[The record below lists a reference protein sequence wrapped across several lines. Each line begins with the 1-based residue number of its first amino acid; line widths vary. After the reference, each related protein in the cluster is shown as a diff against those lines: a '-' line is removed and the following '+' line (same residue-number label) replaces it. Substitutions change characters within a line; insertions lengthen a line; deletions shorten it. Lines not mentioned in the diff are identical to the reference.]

1 MDYRKTQGI
10 VIRVMDYRESSQI
23 VTIYTRDYGKV
34 TLMARGSRRQR
45 KDMDGPFDLLTYCEV
60 VYISNPLKQMNILT
74 GSKIYDN
81 FSALRNT
88 YGKHLYGWMV
98 AEMLNEITPPED
110 SNRSLFSLAKA
121 TLRNMCKTPLPESVR
136 GGEPS
141 GVKGDD
147 ETLKLLFFNF
157 QVHALK
163 HLGYLSAKNL
173 KTTSFPRGIISR
185 NDSRGVFALVE
196 NLLKAKTPLGHL
208 KLSREMLTKLYGF
221 LDKYISCI
229 TGRQLKVRMYD
240 ENKVI
245 LGTALCNNRAG
256 NM

>member
-23 VTIYTRDYGKV
+23 VTLYTHDYGKI
-34 TLMARGSRRQR
+34 TLMARGIRRHR
-45 KDMDGPFDLLTYCEV
+45 NDLDGPFDLLTYCEI

-81 FSALRNT
+81 FSALRNA

-98 AEMLNEITPPED
+98 AEMLNEITPAED
-110 SNRSLFSLAKA
+110 SNRALFSLAKA
-121 TLRNMCKTPLPESVR
+121 TLSNMCKTRPGL
-136 GGEPS
+136 
-141 GVKGDD
+141 KGKD
-147 ETLKLLFFNF
+147 ETLRLLFFNF

-173 KTTSFPRGIISR
+173 KVTSFPQGIISR

-196 NLLKAKTPLGHL
+196 NLLKAKTPLERL
-208 KLSREMLTKLYGF
+208 RLSQEMLGKLYGF

-240 ENKVI
+240 ENKVMVAA
-245 LGTALCNNRAG
+245 ALCNNRTG
-256 NM
+256 NI